1 MELNPGL
8 TNGNLI
14 GPIIRSNLGII
25 GVHPLDRHV
34 STCTGPFAPVYI
46 VSFTCWK
53 IRGSHHRMMNAPH
66 GT

>member
-1 MELNPGL
+1 
-8 TNGNLI
+8 
-14 GPIIRSNLGII
+14 
-25 GVHPLDRHV
+25 
-34 STCTGPFAPVYI
+34 VYI